1 MIKWILRKFIRQPDE
16 AQIIFNA
23 CIATFSTPDGQ
34 IYLQHLVNN
43 VYATVCYSK
52 DPLDIAAHNARRSVV
67 HEILETLYLKETH
80 GRSEPTA

>member
-1 MIKWILRKFIRQPDE
+1 MIDWILRKFQRERESDT
-16 AQIIFNA
+16 IILNA

-52 DPLDIAAHNARRSVV
+52 DPLEIAAHNARRSVV

-80 GRSEPTA
+80 GRTEPTA